1 MIIPNIDFEK
11 SLLPTNCRY
20 VLGIDEVGRG
30 PLAGPVTIGAFVF
43 GINSYQN
50 DFPFTK
56 IRDSKL
62 VSEKN
67 RQLLYQYF
75 TKNNIFKTFSSSAKE
90 IDELGIQ
97 VCINNN
103 IKKAVEY
110 FSSQIDYVLVDGNM
124 KLDLNKDYK
133 SIISG
138 DKKCFSIAAASICA
152 KYERDQEMMKYHQEF
167 PIYRFDLNK
176 GYGTSI
182 HLKAINDNGSC
193 HIHRHTYKPLCYL
206 P

>member
-1 MIIPNIDFEK
+1 MITPNIDFEK
-11 SLLPTNCRY
+11 SMLPKNCRY

-43 GINSYQN
+43 DLNTYQN
-50 DFPFTK
+50 IFPFTK

-67 RQLLYQYF
+67 RHELYQYF

-103 IKKAVEY
+103 IKKAVDY
-110 FSSQIDYVLVDGNM
+110 FSSQVDFVLIDGNM
-124 KLDLNKDYK
+124 KLDLDRDYK

-152 KYERDQEMMKYHQEF
+152 KFERDQEMIKFHQEF
-167 PIYRFDLNK
+167 PVYRFDLNK
-176 GYGTSI
+176 GYGTAV
-182 HLKAINDNGSC
+182 HLKAINDSGSC
-193 HIHRHTYKPLCYL
+193 HIHRHSYKPLCYL